1 MSEPV
6 GNAAAHD
13 AFFAAAE
20 RGGLHHAWLLA
31 GPEGVGKASFARI
44 AAMRLLAHAA
54 DPRVPV
60 RGGSLPAED
69 RTHAL
74 IAAGSHPDYREMARQ
89 PKDPAKPDENLARSI
104 PIAQVRGLQPLF
116 ATKPSLSERRVVL
129 IDAIDDLETAA
140 ANALLKNLEE
150 PPAGTI
156 FLLVSHAPGRL
167 LPTIRSRCRLLRF
180 ERLPD
185 AEVAAVI
192 RQTTPEVSDTEC
204 DALVR
209 GGEGS
214 PGRALAFAGLDIAA
228 LERAMAAIAREGD
241 PGNAQRS
248 RLAKALGSKAAQP
261 RYEAF
266 LQRAPSFIAAT
277 ARDRR
282 GAELRT
288 ALDAYQAA
296 RALASA
302 APALSLDA
310 QATVFEMAGI
320 LARLALQDGLQS
332 RGAMH

>member
-1 MSEPV
+1 VNALV

-13 AFFAAAE
+13 AFFTAAE
-20 RGGLHHAWLLA
+20 GGSLHHAWLLT

-44 AAMRLLAHAA
+44 AAARLLAHAA
-54 DPRVPV
+54 NPRIPV
-60 RGGSLPAED
+60 RGGPLPIED
-69 RTHAL
+69 RTASL
-74 IAAGSHPDYREMARQ
+74 IAAGSHPDQ

-104 PIAQVRGLQPLF
+104 PIAQVRALQPLF
-116 ATKPSLSERRVVL
+116 ATKPSLSERRVVV
-129 IDAIDDLETAA
+129 IDSIDDLETAA

-180 ERLPD
+180 ERLSDEEIATVVRQAMPD
-185 AEVAAVI
+185 VSEV
-192 RQTTPEVSDTEC
+192 EC
-204 DALVR
+204 EALVR
-209 GGEGS
+209 GGDGS
-214 PGRALAFAGLDIAA
+214 AGRALTFAGLDVAA
-228 LERAMAAIAREGD
+228 IERAMATIAQDGD
-241 PGNAQRS
+241 PSNAHRS
-248 RLAKALGSKAAQP
+248 RLAKALAGKAAQA

-266 LQRAPSFIAAT
+266 LERAPSFIAAT
-277 ARDRR
+277 ARLRT
-282 GAELRT
+282 GPELRI

-296 RALASA
+296 RALAAA

-320 LARLALQDGLQS
+320 LARLAPQDGLQS